1 MPKYASTK
9 VRLLLLPKSVIR
21 SPYSTQQV
29 SGTSLSIEL
38 SRAEVRGINL
48 SCGCRTENNIVH
60 SHSKAI
66 IGGKDFTAGEP
77 LISGRRC
84 GSVVTAVKR
93 RRSVYGLVKRFI
105 RVVCGCVRVH
115 DFAIV
120 SWFPNPVYP
129 DGDPLTVRIPMEGV
143 DVNDIDVIDV
153 VSLND
158 IQPSRVLVEI
168 DSENDSM
175 YMMRKDGVD
184 VIPNI

>member
-1 MPKYASTK
+1 M
-9 VRLLLLPKSVIR
+9 
-21 SPYSTQQV
+21 
-29 SGTSLSIEL
+29 
-38 SRAEVRGINL
+38 SRAEVRRIDL
-48 SCGCRTENNIVH
+48 PCGCRTENNVVH

-66 IGGKDFTAGEP
+66 IGGKDFTAGES

-84 GSVVTAVKR
+84 GSVVTMVKR
-93 RRSVYGLVKRFI
+93 GRSVYGLVKRFI
-105 RVVCGCVRVH
+105 RVLCGCVRVY

-120 SWFPNPVYP
+120 SWFPLPVYP
-129 DGDPLTVRIPMEGV
+129 DGDPLTVRIALEGV
-143 DVNDIDVIDV
+143 DDVNDIGDVDV